1 MRDGKKKG
9 IMGGTFNPVH
19 NGHLI
24 LAESAYEQFHL
35 DTVVFL
41 PSGNPPHKADISYI
55 DATQRCKMVELA
67 IRDNSHFEMSM
78 EEVLR
83 PGITYTSE
91 TLTAMKNNDPNSE
104 LFFIIG
110 ADSLFSFETWY
121 RPDVICRQCT
131 ILVATREGHD
141 SKDVETKI
149 DQLRDM
155 FEADIF
161 RIISPDFDI
170 SSRIVRERIASHRSI
185 RYFVP
190 IEVEEYIRENGLY
203 L

>member
-1 MRDGKKKG
+1 MNKKIG
-9 IMGGTFNPVH
+9 IMGGTFNPIH

-55 DATQRCKMVELA
+55 DSQHRCNMVELA
-67 IRDNSHFEMSM
+67 IKDNSHFEMSL

-83 PGITYTSE
+83 PGITYTSD
-91 TLTAMKNNDPNSE
+91 TLLTMKSNDPYGE

-110 ADSLFSFETWY
+110 ADSLYTFETWHE
-121 RPDVICRQCT
+121 PDVICRQCT

-141 SKDVETKI
+141 SADVEEKI
-149 DQLRDM
+149 EELRNR

-161 RIISPDFDI
+161 RIVSPDFDI
-170 SSRIVRERIASHRSI
+170 SSRLVRERIISERSI

-190 IEVEEYIRENGLY
+190 RPVEEYIREHGLY
-203 L
+203 A